1 MCIAY
6 KSKEDL
12 KLWCEIWNSQIF
24 ITLSFTNKLAQ
35 KKKQK
40 KQDNEVKQL
49 NRNIA
54 YKQDKLFN
62 KFPII
67 EKSREGTIQIS
78 FKKSSKQ
85 KLLANEISFK
95 SSKYKF
101 FKN

>member
-1 MCIAY
+1 M
-6 KSKEDL
+6 
-12 KLWCEIWNSQIF
+12 
-24 ITLSFTNKLAQ
+24 
-35 KKKQK
+35 
-40 KQDNEVKQL
+40 

-85 KLLANEISFK
+85 KLLTNEISFK
-95 SSKYKF
+95 GSKYKF